1 MLTGFQHLHST
12 LAVVLLLGL
21 IVSIGVTFANFSGN
35 KPYNRKIALLG
46 LITSHLQLIVGL
58 VYFFA
63 LLHHSK
69 IVSVLIYTLAFRII
83 VFKPPLMMLLPVIFI
98 TVRYQRIKCMTH
110 AKQANKTVLIFYI
123 FGLIFVLSRL
133 PWSTWTLINLLG

>member
-21 IVSIGVTFANFSGN
+21 IVSIGVTFANVSGN

-46 LITSHLQLIVGL
+46 LITIYFELIVGL
-58 VYFFA
+58 IYLFA
-63 LLHHSK
+63 VGHHSMF
-69 IVSVLIYTLAFRII
+69 VSGLMQDAELRLRV
-83 VFKPPLMMLLPVIFI
+83 VEHPLMILLAVILI
-98 TVRYQRIKCMTH
+98 AVGYSRAKRMTD

-123 FGLIFVLSRL
+123 IGLILVLSRL
-133 PWSTWTLINLLG
+133 P